1 MRKVKVGFIGFG
13 RMGSVIADRALRMK
27 QFRKSDVNAYAPSAK
42 TQAALRKRGIRVEKS
57 AANVVKKSR
66 FVWLCVKPQKMAD
79 VLAEIKKAGA
89 VSGKCFVSIAAGV
102 PIARLEKALGRV
114 AVVRVMPNT
123 PSLLGAGMSGVSR
136 GRFAGASDEKWVKT
150 ILSSLGDVVSVKE
163 ASMHAVTAVSGS
175 GPAYVF
181 YLAEMLSA
189 AAKKLGLNEALAARL
204 VRETIFGAGRML
216 KETGVDA
223 YELRR
228 QVTSPGG
235 TTAAAIGEFEKRNLK
250 TIVESALKKA
260 VKRSK
265 ELSRAQ

>member
-1 MRKVKVGFIGFG
+1 
-13 RMGSVIADRALRMK
+13 
-27 QFRKSDVNAYAPSAK
+27 
-42 TQAALRKRGIRVEKS
+42 
-57 AANVVKKSR
+57 
-66 FVWLCVKPQKMAD
+66 
-79 VLAEIKKAGA
+79 
-89 VSGKCFVSIAAGV
+89 
-102 PIARLEKALGRV
+102 
-114 AVVRVMPNT
+114 
-123 PSLLGAGMSGVSR
+123 
-136 GRFAGASDEKWVKT
+136 
-150 ILSSLGDVVSVKE
+150 
-163 ASMHAVTAVSGS
+163 
-175 GPAYVF
+175 
-181 YLAEMLSA
+181 MLSA